1 MSKVEQLV
9 AITQEQ
15 IGLAL
20 ANLHTVT
27 IAKVVEVGETL
38 LSVKPVIARQV
49 NGESKPLPTFTK
61 VKPVFLFGGGS
72 SETWPIAVGDEC
84 LLITLERCFDLWD
97 IGQDDSIPN
106 DPRMHDYSDSVALF
120 GIKRQADEFN
130 IPEIITRVGDSIHT
144 GNHEHVGDLTQTGNT
159 TQEGDF
165 NLTGDMSVTG
175 NTESGTYS
183 VGGEAGWTGNFA
195 TGDGRTL
202 VVRNGIVLPPI
213 SNN

>member
-1 MSKVEQLV
+1 MSQIEELIKV
-9 AITQEQ
+9 TQDQ
-15 IGLAL
+15 INLAL

-27 IAKVVEVGETL
+27 IARVTEVGEKL
-38 LSVKPVIARQV
+38 VSVQPVIARNV
-49 NGESKPLPTFTK
+49 LGETKPLPVFTK
-61 VKPVFLFGGGS
+61 VKPVFLFGGES
-72 SETWPIAVGDEC
+72 SETWPIAVDDEC

-97 IGQDDSIPN
+97 IGQDESIPN

-165 NLTGDMSVTG
+165 DLTGDMSVTG

-195 TGDGRTL
+195 TGDGRTVTVKHGL
-202 VVRNGIVLPPI
+202 ITQVQ
-213 SNN
+213 